1 MGHCDMIACNPRCLR
16 CGDTPSCGD
25 GSWGWMDGVHRHRCR
40 DSHPQCGYDRVP
52 CEKHQPEELIALLHA
67 EVAALR
73 ITRDVKNAEV
83 DMLTADRDAQAEAV
97 RVLAAECEMSRVC
110 VEPDPI
116 YGWDEPRHLADHYM
130 DWRELGKMREQTDAN
145 PIAAAAVEGKETQ

>member
-1 MGHCDMIACNPRCLR
+1 MRKPTDADLRLAPDNVQEYIAQL
-16 CGDTPSCGD
+16 
-25 GSWGWMDGVHRHRCR
+25 
-40 DSHPQCGYDRVP
+40 
-52 CEKHQPEELIALLHA
+52 EK
-67 EVAALR
+67 
-73 ITRDVKNAEV
+73 
-83 DMLTADRDAQAEAV
+83 DRDAQAEAV

-145 PIAAAAVEGKETQ
+145 PIAAAAVKEAGQ